1 MRQILHI
8 DMDAFFASVEQLDD
22 PSLQGRPVLVGGA
35 SRRGVVAAASYEA
48 RPSGARSA
56 MPMAEAIRRCPQAIV
71 VPPRHARYAEVSAQV
86 FAIFRRFTPLVE
98 GLSLDEAFLDVTAS
112 RALFGDG
119 VAIAAQ
125 IKRAIQGEIGL
136 TASAGVAPCKF
147 AAKIASD
154 LQKPDGLV
162 VVPDD
167 VAAFLAPLPLERMWG
182 VGPRAA
188 ERLRAA
194 GLATIGDLARC
205 PAPRLSEL
213 LGPAWGEHVR
223 LLAAGV
229 DERAVVPGRVAE
241 SIGAE
246 ETVEEDLRGR
256 EPIERWL
263 LELSGRVA
271 RRLLKAGLSCRA
283 VAVKLKYSDFTLR
296 TRQAKLPEPVA
307 DTDSIYACARGLL
320 SRFDLSRPVRLV
332 GVAAGDLTSQTAGPT
347 LSLFPVASERRRRLE
362 GVVAEVAERFGGKG
376 LTRAAL
382 LERGPPGQRGAGA
395 GSGRRGGAR
404 ESGAREKK

>member
-22 PSLQGRPVLVGGA
+22 PSLRGRPVLVGGA

-56 MPMAEAIRRCPQAIV
+56 MPMAEAIRRCPQAVV
-71 VPPRHARYAEVSAQV
+71 VPVRHARYAEVSAQV
-86 FAIFRRFTPLVE
+86 FGIFRRFTPLVE

-112 RALFGDG
+112 RALFGEG
-119 VAIAAQ
+119 AAIAAQ
-125 IKRAIQGEIGL
+125 IKRAIQGELGL
-136 TASAGVAPCKF
+136 TASAGVASCKF

-162 VVPDD
+162 VVPEDI
-167 VAAFLAPLPLERMWG
+167 AAFLAPLPLERMWG

-194 GLATIGDLARC
+194 GLATVGDLARC
-205 PAPRLSEL
+205 PAPRLHEL

-229 DERAVVPGRVAE
+229 DDRAVVPGRAAE

-246 ETVEEDLRGR
+246 ETVEEDLLGR
-256 EPIERWL
+256 EAIERWL
-263 LELSGRVA
+263 LDLSGRVA

-296 TRQAKLPEPVA
+296 TRQTRLSEPVG

-332 GVAAGDLTSQTAGPT
+332 GIAAGDLTRQTGGPT

-382 LERGPPGQRGAGA
+382 LDRAPADPCGAVPGGRGN
-395 GSGRRGGAR
+395 
-404 ESGAREKK
+404 AREKK